1 MTTAPEGDAERRHRA
16 VRRVHDLGGD
26 PSAMERVAG
35 EMRLDVATVRAWVD
49 DDDGAAGA
57 AGEPT
62 VRGEELSDQQRRRFE
77 AFKREVFGP
86 RCGSDGCG

>member
-35 EMRLDVATVRAWVD
+35 EMRLDVATVRRWVG

-57 AGEPT
+57 AGEPGAH
-62 VRGEELSDQQRRRFE
+62 GEELSHEQRRRFE
-77 AFKREVFGP
+77 ALTREVFGP
-86 RCGSDGCG
+86 RCGSDGCA

>member
-1 MTTAPEGDAERRHRA
+1 MTTAPEGNAERRHRV

-26 PSAMERVAG
+26 PPAMERVAT
-35 EMRLDVATVRAWVD
+35 EMGLDTETVRQWVR
-49 DDDGAAGA
+49 DDDGTAGA
-57 AGEPT
+57 AGEPIAGDDLT
-62 VRGEELSDQQRRRFE
+62 EEQRRGVE